1 MRDSDRDRMPNRW
14 EEATGL
20 NPYRANAT
28 GDPDQDHLRNFAEYT
43 HGTLP
48 LQPDTDGDGLNDGV
62 EIHTYASDP
71 VATDT
76 DGDSLSDGTEV
87 LDYSTDPT
95 KTDSDS
101 DDLSDP
107 EELFTYLTDATRDNR
122 TIHGSVTNLA
132 HRGASF
138 YAPENTLASF
148 DLGVKLGADLLEL
161 DVFETSDGT
170 LVVMHD
176 PTLDRTA
183 RGPQASCT
191 GTISSKTFAQV
202 EACDVGSW
210 FNDAHPE
217 YSNPAYSQLRI
228 PTLDEVFQRYGPKI
242 HYQVELKVGGI
253 ETQALDSIARFD
265 EHANVI
271 ISSFDSGVLK
281 KLRSLDSSIGLVQIY
296 GDSTSQTIQ
305 NEMAS
310 TSAYATH
317 IAVWHEDIDDALIAA
332 AHSRGLAVE
341 GWTVDD
347 PQRMEQLW
355 RLGVDGIVTDLPNR
369 MNVLAE
375 SPPT

>member
-1 MRDSDRDRMPNRW
+1 
-14 EEATGL
+14 
-20 NPYRANAT
+20 
-28 GDPDQDHLRNFAEYT
+28 
-43 HGTLP
+43 
-48 LQPDTDGDGLNDGV
+48 
-62 EIHTYASDP
+62 
-71 VATDT
+71 
-76 DGDSLSDGTEV
+76 
-87 LDYSTDPT
+87 
-95 KTDSDS
+95 
-101 DDLSDP
+101 
-107 EELFTYLTDATRDNR
+107 
-122 TIHGSVTNLA
+122 
-132 HRGASF
+132 
-138 YAPENTLASF
+138 
-148 DLGVKLGADLLEL
+148 
-161 DVFETSDGT
+161 
-170 LVVMHD
+170 
-176 PTLDRTA
+176 
-183 RGPQASCT
+183 
-191 GTISSKTFAQV
+191 
-202 EACDVGSW
+202 
-210 FNDAHPE
+210 
-217 YSNPAYSQLRI
+217 LRI